1 MVDDALPALTP
12 RREAAQTSQQG
23 SSSSPRRRRTL
34 RQVKSS
40 YESPRRAVR
49 DSIGGVATL
58 PPPPKSFA
66 LVYGRRR
73 DWAEVTGL

>member
-1 MVDDALPALTP
+1 MVDTLPALTP
-12 RREAAQTSQQG
+12 RSAAAQTSQHG
-23 SSSSPRRRRTL
+23 SSSSSRRRRAQ
-34 RQVKSS
+34 RQDKTP

-49 DSIGGVATL
+49 DSIGADATL